1 MEQCISLN
9 FVGYSV
15 KFLLTLIFSLDLFC
29 DFWMYSTYKY
39 HITVCKAII

>member
-1 MEQCISLN
+1 MEQCLLLN

-15 KFLLTLIFSLDLFC
+15 KFLLTLIFSLELC

-39 HITVCKAII
+39 HVIVCKVVTL